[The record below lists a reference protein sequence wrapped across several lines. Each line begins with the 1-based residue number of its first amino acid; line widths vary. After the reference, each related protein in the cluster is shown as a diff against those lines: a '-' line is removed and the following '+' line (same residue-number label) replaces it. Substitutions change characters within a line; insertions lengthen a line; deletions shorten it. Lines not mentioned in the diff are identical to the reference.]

1 MNISDCKGT
10 SWQSA
15 KNIYQSEPPTTQNI
29 DPEEEVYFD
38 AYDDISEPTTP
49 ILSTGKQA
57 LQNSEPDVGPVSTL
71 CGHIVDKILYSI
83 SLRVLSRLGGLE
95 ALHTDLR
102 ELAQSR
108 EALSNRLRLLCE
120 LLARY
125 HKHVPAHYRPLLN
138 NLNELARAGLSIYQ
152 LSAIRL
158 PTLCGE
164 IRQFSVQ
171 AEYLLSL
178 TLVKKLLPTTQL
190 NQLSRLPAQMRKMA
204 DILLQAQLMPEDTSL
219 EEWLLIIQQHDVL
232 PEPLQ
237 QMLAGYTQLLK
248 QLRALY
254 DNSGE
259 IARRYPLP
267 SSSNWA
273 ECINWT
279 LQLLNDPRA
288 TRHITAN
295 FPSAFVETLKLSE
308 SLLRVSSQFPAEGT
322 LVRQLEWIR
331 QNVKVYSSEL
341 GPLLAQQPFGE
352 FINTLSRKMVN
363 PTLFDALIV
372 LANPASSLREKSNQ
386 IISLCLR
393 NFRFRGGVQLEWIR
407 QNVKVYSSE
416 LGPLLAQQP
425 FGEFINTLSRKMVN
439 PTLFDALI
447 VLANP
452 ASSLREKSNQII
464 SLCLRNFRFRGGVD
478 YAMRKT
484 VTTFTGGSLVLSTW
498 DWYQQLPT
506 GLSWQQTAE
515 RFVSEMTRQV
525 NSTPQLLRELLPDY
539 FIQSAGMLSDLV
551 ALPVGQPWQE
561 TLRWGIRRLGLSRVN
576 DWLSQRYIELCL
588 IRGVCESLQQ
598 GDAMQREAILRD
610 LSASLKDYFALRP
623 DSELAGLID
632 LLPYLPLLSG
642 LHDTIKQ
649 IPHTNSWLTWATSL
663 LDAIEQHPHPA
674 LITLRDQMETQV
686 ANYLSD
692 GLVAT
697 FDSLWEQLPEF
708 SDPLQFPAAAALP
721 LAQKYEGAVQKAETE
736 SLLNLFNIAVEY
748 SEGKDHLWVEG
759 DIPATNKYGVIAGLA
774 AGWIAALSMLYRT
787 YYQPSMRKKIPSE
800 AELQA
805 HQPLAVTREWDNIMH
820 PAKNSHVKKYIVP
833 VALVTGM
840 SAVSAWVVSR
850 HCDVEKTLTLQQVF
864 RDMLDG
870 SHAYRTQTNNTAPAG
885 NKHRKREAPSINNS
899 AAQKSL
905 SELSRDITLPRLE
918 ANFKLWNI
926 SSNKKLEALYTKFLN
941 LLGNFHHNIKN
952 ESVIIFAM
960 ALITT
965 ESISTHLEEYFEEKK
980 STLSNSEHS
989 SKLDIDYVIYGLIF
1003 IEKTLR
1009 RVNKITERTNE
1020 DGIIKTNEYKRICHF
1035 MRNDLPDSLAHN
1047 VVTHGE
1053 LHAIIYNFMCSSILF
1068 PFTEYP
1074 ELKYTLEHKNSNL
1087 LWGNCSG
1094 VYGTVVYSAVK
1105 ELIVSHTYQY
1115 GTQSDILIIKKE
1127 ALIFYV
1133 NKAREAQKE
1142 NNKDVLWDEVE
1153 YLISGVGHGIISNM
1167 EVSNNERNIKEV
1179 QSIISSTTPTF
1190 IDNEDLDIYR
1200 KLWGKCNQSHLDMI
1214 SLFATKKNSQHE
1226 HYSYISAAT
1235 DAINDLLTARVDIS
1249 RSLINNFTD
1258 LPGSYQQYALSVMI
1272 SIQIDKIIS
1281 FRKDWYKS
1289 QYYWDIII
1297 KDQTINNS
1305 IIRLYQTSD
1314 DTINRIIDMIKSQA
1328 VKILLKEINV
1338 TPVTT
1343 DAIGFYNEIV
1353 TSNHY
1358 DYLVL
1363 KEEMKVFMQTG
1374 MYLLYQYITKKPVE
1388 YKQSN
1393 FSPSSYYSLD
1403 INKLE
1408 QAAVPYI
1415 TGSAFEKNSLT
1426 LTEINTKAEKPSVTA
1441 AEFYTLYNEY
1451 IRHDALADAM
1461 RSATILIYHYGDR
1474 LLTWGSI
1481 AKKIKNIKN
1490 FKYTHESYMLGLSL
1504 SDYLL
1509 ESKSIGE
1516 VKIITLDEDEEYLY
1530 SNFLGY
1536 PVFLLLEKDIKS
1548 NLGPLPGYEQIYDI
1562 AYKNSKITDKEKFTK
1577 ITPQKDND
1585 YNYLIKVD
1593 AVGKD
1598 LTDYDT
1604 IKDILIYEF
1613 YRQYVNAASAQQHDG
1628 QRTILDTILDLV
1640 PLYSIL
1646 ERKINDPMYRPTFDD
1661 MKWDVINI
1669 GTLLSIPG
1677 IKIGSSSFLALRRIF
1692 LRSAEVLEETTP
1704 ALGGID
1710 KYRKIIQLSLSE
1722 VAAKLPRARDSLI
1735 STLAATTDVLNP
1747 VEFFQTVGRNIIQT
1761 LGKSIQITPSRVRRL
1776 PTDGQIS
1783 MSFFLPQLN
1792 INPPYIELQSL
1803 SRSINDEFEY
1813 IDEMTSTQL
1822 ATTINQL
1829 PGELI
1834 DNVILKSFSG
1844 MPEGQSEEASRQV
1857 INILQQ
1863 HGYNTRIIGCLLYKS
1878 PLDSNPF
1885 NYYAVLASKTSDELM
1900 IDITFEQL
1908 IPTMLR
1914 QSKPMYSSWD
1924 GWVREITKTEKLKN
1938 NLIIIKQFDSLDQAK
1953 AELNF
1958 SSGVN
1963 YLESNNIRDSSFQI
1977 INIPTRFIK
1986 HCAQVYFRDI
1996 HWGKSPAVLS
2006 LFDSL
2011 DIRIAEQRTKLEELH
2026 QKESDYIN
2034 KSLDIPQRIEQNI
2047 NNVKS
2052 YLYALEE
2059 ISHLPNRLFNYPYF
2073 NQRQFLTENK
2083 KIIFSTP
2090 VSSNIVSL
2098 LSTPEAISHA
2108 QDITHAFLEMIDFV
2122 DKYGLLYV
2130 ENKTYLANNGMLY
2143 SVHNTSRAGS
2153 NHLLLKLGNKNVN
2166 MYFVNFRWV
2175 LDSGTIISPQQKTTS
2190 ITKEFLLGSTMPLR
2204 NKGLLNTHQSS
2215 PILTQFEFFRSD
2227 KIEQMSAPKR
2237 FTQLDLNNLLKGKAS
2252 TTTGNNLTSLTPEG
2266 PLLGTWKKGDL
2277 SEDIDFIFV
2286 CNGNSGCIGIRIAFE
2301 EIQPERPVIIS
2312 AGDLSGCTMIYAT
2325 DDSYFYAYHAGRGSA
2340 KSEWLTS
2347 QDGVKSIYDAHLALK
2362 GTTLHSMSPVDLKNQ
2377 DLPLILSDYNSS
2389 LITYLGKNTLE
2400 TGDTRIAIDEYSGI
2414 RAFDYNNRDTPSG
2427 HVRLGLAYAV
2437 ISKSDEIINAVAYSE
2452 DLSISIETNKIKTLS
2467 SQHQRLAGLV
2477 SNTNNSIFDT
2487 SEDTLSDLYTA
2498 FSTTLENSQ

>member
-10 SWQSA
+10 SWQSV

-38 AYDDISEPTTP
+38 AHDDISEPTTP

-295 FPSAFVETLKLSE
+295 LPSAFVETLKLSA

-322 LVRQLEWIR
+322 LVR
-331 QNVKVYSSEL
+331 
-341 GPLLAQQPFGE
+341 
-352 FINTLSRKMVN
+352 
-363 PTLFDALIV
+363 
-372 LANPASSLREKSNQ
+372 
-386 IISLCLR
+386 
-393 NFRFRGGVQLEWIR
+393 QLEWIR

-515 RFVSEMTRQV
+515 RFVSEITRQV

-610 LSASLKDYFALRP
+610 LSASLKDYFALQP

-649 IPHTNSWLTWATSL
+649 IPRTNSWLTWTTSL

-697 FDSLWEQLPEF
+697 FDSLWDKLPEF

-721 LAQKYEGAVQKAETE
+721 LPQKYEGAVQKAETE
-736 SLLNLFNIAVEY
+736 SLLNLFKIAVEY

-1035 MRNDLPDSLAHN
+1035 MRNDLPDSVAHD
-1047 VVTHGE
+1047 VVTHDE

-1094 VYGTVVYSAVK
+1094 VYGTEVYSAVK
-1105 ELIVSHTYQY
+1105 ELIASHTYQY

-1127 ALIFYV
+1127 ALIFYI

-1142 NNKDVLWDEVE
+1142 NSKDALWDEIE

-1167 EVSNNERNIKEV
+1167 EVSNDERNIEEV
-1179 QSIISSTTPTF
+1179 KSIISSTTPTF
-1190 IDNEDLDIYR
+1190 IDNENLDIYR
-1200 KLWGKCNQSHLDMI
+1200 KLWEKCNQNHLDMI
-1214 SLFATKKNSQHE
+1214 SLFATKKKSQHDN
-1226 HYSYISAAT
+1226 YSYISAAT

-1289 QYYWDIII
+1289 QYYWDII
-1297 KDQTINNS
+1297 
-1305 IIRLYQTSD
+1305 
-1314 DTINRIIDMIKSQA
+1314 
-1328 VKILLKEINV
+1328 
-1338 TPVTT
+1338 
-1343 DAIGFYNEIV
+1343 
-1353 TSNHY
+1353 
-1358 DYLVL
+1358 
-1363 KEEMKVFMQTG
+1363 
-1374 MYLLYQYITKKPVE
+1374 
-1388 YKQSN
+1388 
-1393 FSPSSYYSLD
+1393 
-1403 INKLE
+1403 
-1408 QAAVPYI
+1408 
-1415 TGSAFEKNSLT
+1415 
-1426 LTEINTKAEKPSVTA
+1426 
-1441 AEFYTLYNEY
+1441 
-1451 IRHDALADAM
+1451 
-1461 RSATILIYHYGDR
+1461 
-1474 LLTWGSI
+1474 
-1481 AKKIKNIKN
+1481 
-1490 FKYTHESYMLGLSL
+1490 
-1504 SDYLL
+1504 
-1509 ESKSIGE
+1509 
-1516 VKIITLDEDEEYLY
+1516 
-1530 SNFLGY
+1530 
-1536 PVFLLLEKDIKS
+1536 
-1548 NLGPLPGYEQIYDI
+1548 
-1562 AYKNSKITDKEKFTK
+1562 
-1577 ITPQKDND
+1577 
-1585 YNYLIKVD
+1585 
-1593 AVGKD
+1593 
-1598 LTDYDT
+1598 
-1604 IKDILIYEF
+1604 
-1613 YRQYVNAASAQQHDG
+1613 
-1628 QRTILDTILDLV
+1628 
-1640 PLYSIL
+1640 
-1646 ERKINDPMYRPTFDD
+1646 
-1661 MKWDVINI
+1661 
-1669 GTLLSIPG
+1669 
-1677 IKIGSSSFLALRRIF
+1677 
-1692 LRSAEVLEETTP
+1692 
-1704 ALGGID
+1704 
-1710 KYRKIIQLSLSE
+1710 
-1722 VAAKLPRARDSLI
+1722 
-1735 STLAATTDVLNP
+1735 
-1747 VEFFQTVGRNIIQT
+1747 
-1761 LGKSIQITPSRVRRL
+1761 
-1776 PTDGQIS
+1776 
-1783 MSFFLPQLN
+1783 
-1792 INPPYIELQSL
+1792 
-1803 SRSINDEFEY
+1803 
-1813 IDEMTSTQL
+1813 
-1822 ATTINQL
+1822 
-1829 PGELI
+1829 
-1834 DNVILKSFSG
+1834 
-1844 MPEGQSEEASRQV
+1844 
-1857 INILQQ
+1857 
-1863 HGYNTRIIGCLLYKS
+1863 
-1878 PLDSNPF
+1878 
-1885 NYYAVLASKTSDELM
+1885 
-1900 IDITFEQL
+1900 
-1908 IPTMLR
+1908 
-1914 QSKPMYSSWD
+1914 
-1924 GWVREITKTEKLKN
+1924 
-1938 NLIIIKQFDSLDQAK
+1938 
-1953 AELNF
+1953 
-1958 SSGVN
+1958 
-1963 YLESNNIRDSSFQI
+1963 
-1977 INIPTRFIK
+1977 
-1986 HCAQVYFRDI
+1986 
-1996 HWGKSPAVLS
+1996 
-2006 LFDSL
+2006 
-2011 DIRIAEQRTKLEELH
+2011 
-2026 QKESDYIN
+2026 
-2034 KSLDIPQRIEQNI
+2034 
-2047 NNVKS
+2047 
-2052 YLYALEE
+2052 
-2059 ISHLPNRLFNYPYF
+2059 
-2073 NQRQFLTENK
+2073 
-2083 KIIFSTP
+2083 
-2090 VSSNIVSL
+2090 
-2098 LSTPEAISHA
+2098 
-2108 QDITHAFLEMIDFV
+2108 
-2122 DKYGLLYV
+2122 
-2130 ENKTYLANNGMLY
+2130 
-2143 SVHNTSRAGS
+2143 
-2153 NHLLLKLGNKNVN
+2153 
-2166 MYFVNFRWV
+2166 
-2175 LDSGTIISPQQKTTS
+2175 
-2190 ITKEFLLGSTMPLR
+2190 
-2204 NKGLLNTHQSS
+2204 
-2215 PILTQFEFFRSD
+2215 
-2227 KIEQMSAPKR
+2227 
-2237 FTQLDLNNLLKGKAS
+2237 
-2252 TTTGNNLTSLTPEG
+2252 
-2266 PLLGTWKKGDL
+2266 
-2277 SEDIDFIFV
+2277 
-2286 CNGNSGCIGIRIAFE
+2286 
-2301 EIQPERPVIIS
+2301 
-2312 AGDLSGCTMIYAT
+2312 
-2325 DDSYFYAYHAGRGSA
+2325 
-2340 KSEWLTS
+2340 
-2347 QDGVKSIYDAHLALK
+2347 
-2362 GTTLHSMSPVDLKNQ
+2362 
-2377 DLPLILSDYNSS
+2377 
-2389 LITYLGKNTLE
+2389 
-2400 TGDTRIAIDEYSGI
+2400 
-2414 RAFDYNNRDTPSG
+2414 
-2427 HVRLGLAYAV
+2427 
-2437 ISKSDEIINAVAYSE
+2437 
-2452 DLSISIETNKIKTLS
+2452 
-2467 SQHQRLAGLV
+2467 
-2477 SNTNNSIFDT
+2477 
-2487 SEDTLSDLYTA
+2487 
-2498 FSTTLENSQ
+2498 